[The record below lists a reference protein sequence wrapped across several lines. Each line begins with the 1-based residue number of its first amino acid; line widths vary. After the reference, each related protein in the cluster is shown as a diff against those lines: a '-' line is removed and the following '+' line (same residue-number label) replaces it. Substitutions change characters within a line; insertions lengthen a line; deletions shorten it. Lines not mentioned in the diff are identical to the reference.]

1 MTPTMAELSRIYW
14 VRHGEVESAW
24 RGKLY
29 GALDVPLSAAGRD
42 QAVASAAVL
51 RGVHL
56 DQLWSSTLGRARFGA
71 EAIAAAREPGTA
83 PLEVR
88 TDPALVELDRG
99 DWAGLS
105 FEELDRREPGAFA
118 AWRAAPEESRPPGG
132 ESLFDLAERVLAS
145 VDRLAHDLDGGAAAV
160 VAHGWVIRVILSTA
174 CGLPLRHC
182 TRLKVVPAA
191 ISAVDWPTHARSDVE
206 VRNPR
211 RRHPGPYLA
220 GVDLQDAGP
229 EGRRWYQRPGG

>member
-1 MTPTMAELSRIYW
+1 MAELSRIYW
-14 VRHGEVESAW
+14 VRHGEVEATW

-29 GALDVPLSAAGRD
+29 GALDVPLSAAGRA
-42 QAVASAAVL
+42 QAETSAKVL
-51 RGVHL
+51 SRVPL
-56 DQLWSSTLGRARFGA
+56 DQLWSSTLARARFGA
-71 EAIAAAREPGTA
+71 EAIAAARARALNEPA
-83 PLEVR
+83 LEVR

-99 DWAGLS
+99 AWAGLS

-118 AWRAAPEESRPPGG
+118 AWRAEPEESRPPGG
-132 ESLFDLAERVLAS
+132 ESLFDLAERVLAA
-145 VDRLAHDLDGGAAAV
+145 VDRLATDLDGGAAAV

-174 CGLPLRHC
+174 CGLPLKHC

-191 ISAVDWPTHARSDVE
+191 ISAVDWPTGARSE
-206 VRNPR
+206 LGVRDAR

>member
-14 VRHGEVESAW
+14 VRHGEVETAW

-29 GALDVPLSAAGRD
+29 GALDVPLSDAGKA
-42 QAVASAAVL
+42 QAETSAAL
-51 RGVHL
+51 LSGVHL
-56 DQLWSSTLGRARFGA
+56 DQLWSSTLERARFGA
-71 EAIAAAREPGTA
+71 EAIARARTRDDA
-83 PLEVR
+83 PLDVR
-88 TDPALVELDRG
+88 TDPDLIELDRG
-99 DWAGLS
+99 AWAGLT
-105 FEELDRREPGAFA
+105 FEELERREPGAFA
-118 AWRAAPEESRPPGG
+118 AWRADPEDRRPPGG
-132 ESLFDLAERVLAS
+132 ESLNDLADRVLRA
-145 VDRLAHDLDGGAAAV
+145 VDRLAAELDGGGAAV

-191 ISAVDWPTHARSDVE
+191 ISAVDWPTAVRASSE
-206 VRNPR
+206 VGAAP

-220 GVDLQDAGP
+220 GLDLQDAGP

>member
-1 MTPTMAELSRIYW
+1 MAELSRIYW
-14 VRHGEVESAW
+14 VRHGEVEAAW

-29 GALDVPLSAAGRD
+29 GALDVPLSAAGKA
-42 QAVASAAVL
+42 QAQTSAAIL
-51 RGVHL
+51 SQVHL

-71 EAIAAAREPGTA
+71 EAIAAARARALGEA

-88 TDPALVELDRG
+88 ADPQLVELDRG
-99 DWAGLS
+99 DWAGLT
-105 FEELDRREPGAFA
+105 FEELERREPGAFA
-118 AWRAAPEESRPPGG
+118 AWRADPEDRRPPGG
-132 ESLFDLAERVLAS
+132 ESLNDLAERVLAA
-145 VDRLAHDLDGGAAAV
+145 VDRLAAELDGGAAAV

-182 TRLKVVPAA
+182 TRLKIVPAA
-191 ISAVDWPTHARSDVE
+191 ISAVDWPTAARERHA
-206 VRNPR
+206 VRDAR